1 MRELIKILLIFFLFA
16 LFPKIANSFTSSA
29 YLVSNAAISS
39 FDYET
44 ATEYFINYDYEDSSI
59 AGLRKKIISY
69 INSNKLHEANLI
81 ARQLI
86 LLDNNNEDAWLVLL
100 ASAMLNNDLSV
111 IREFEKLNDKEK
123 YTIIDYVF
131 YENGQ

>member
-1 MRELIKILLIFFLFA
+1 M
-16 LFPKIANSFTSSA
+16 
-29 YLVSNAAISS
+29 
-39 FDYET
+39 
-44 ATEYFINYDYEDSSI
+44 
-59 AGLRKKIISY
+59 
-69 INSNKLHEANLI
+69 HEANLI

-131 YENGQ
+131 YENGQLIKNNENIAKRLFNLVQEKEFSIFSDGILRKVTEFSQKTLLTTSLRSHDH